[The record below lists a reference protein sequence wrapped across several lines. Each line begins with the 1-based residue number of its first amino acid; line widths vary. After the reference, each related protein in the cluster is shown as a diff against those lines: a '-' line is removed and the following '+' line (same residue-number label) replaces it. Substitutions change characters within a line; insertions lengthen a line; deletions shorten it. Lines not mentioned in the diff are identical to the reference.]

1 MSAEVRIANCEER
14 MAKSETM
21 RPAIYARRAASPAH
35 PFVPS
40 PFRPS
45 VPSAKPLPHGR
56 GSVRSVPSSLRPSSA
71 IAFTLIELL
80 VVVSIIAL
88 LIAILLP
95 SLRSARAQARSAVC
109 RSNLHQLHLANA
121 NYAVENNDLYVPAAS
136 DMLSGFGGRHR
147 WHGVRE
153 AEAVDPDPA
162 KNTFDP
168 LKGPLAPSLQGGRV
182 KQCPERTEFV
192 TDGSWNAFEAG
203 TGGYGYNLAGIGSR
217 IYQRGWSF
225 PDLAAGEQY
234 LLGWT
239 TAEVERPAATVMF
252 TDAAYRQYYTGRGY
266 YLTEYSFCEPPW
278 RVDATPHGP
287 YVNQGTPSEWW
298 LLLPTIHFR
307 HLGRTNVAWCDGHVA
322 ATRLTHSKS
331 DLDRWRLGWFGKLT
345 NDAFAPY

>member
-1 MSAEVRIANCEER
+1 
-14 MAKSETM
+14 MAKSEIT
-21 RPAIYARRAASPAH
+21 RCVIHGALAPAPARRATPSSLRRSLPLSLRAFVAS
-35 PFVPS
+35 S
-40 PFRPS
+40 G
-45 VPSAKPLPHGR
+45 PLPHGR
-56 GSVRSVPSSLRPSSA
+56 GSVRSVRSSLRPYC
-71 IAFTLIELL
+71 IVAFTLIELL

-88 LIAILLP
+88 LVAILLP
-95 SLRSARAQARSAVC
+95 SLHSARAQTRSAVC

-121 NYAVENNDLYVPAAS
+121 NYAVENNDLYVPAAT

-168 LKGPLAPSLQGGRV
+168 VKGPLAPSLQGGRV

-217 IYQRGWSF
+217 IYRRGWSVQ
-225 PDLAAGEQY
+225 DLAAGEQY
-234 LLGWT
+234 LLGWV
-239 TAEVERPAATVMF
+239 TAEVEKPASTVMF
-252 TDAAYRQYYTGRGY
+252 TDAAYRQYHSQRGY

-278 RVDATPHGP
+278 RVDATPYGP
-287 YVNQGTPSEWW
+287 YVNQGTPPEWW

-307 HLGRTNVAWCDGHVA
+307 HLGRTNVAWCDGHVTA
-322 ATRLTHSKS
+322 ARLTHSKS
-331 DLDRWRLGWFGKLT
+331 DLDRWRLGWFGPLT
-345 NDAFAPY
+345 NEAFAPY